1 MLKTFIKNSD
11 WIGRLYY
18 LIAKCGYW
26 ILDVI
31 IPVDHHLILFCS
43 FSGRQVSDVRR
54 QFMITDARSAILK
67 ISHGLGSYES

>member
-1 MLKTFIKNSD
+1 MLKTFITNSD

-43 FSGRQVSDVRR
+43 FSGRQVSDSPKAVYDELM
-54 QFMITDARSAILK
+54 QD
-67 ISHGLGSYES
+67 